1 MREILIYDDRK
12 AIGAMWFAAFI
23 FVFILNFVFFFIL
36 KIFLALLSIGDSYIW
51 FFTSS
56 IGMYLTYR
64 TYINQRLMSVNF
76 DDGSIVIPRIDI
88 LDRASLY
95 SLFLPFWQFT
105 EKSSFQASEILD
117 LTLDKR
123 RANADRL
130 LKYHYTINIQLGNK
144 MFTAS
149 FSSRGIRDQAILA
162 IQKCVLEHTGREIRV
177 NRMELI

>member
-64 TYINQRLMSVNF
+64 TYITQRLMSVNF

-95 SLFLPFWQFT
+95 SLFL
-105 EKSSFQASEILD
+105 
-117 LTLDKR
+117 R
-123 RANADRL
+123 
-130 LKYHYTINIQLGNK
+130 
-144 MFTAS
+144 
-149 FSSRGIRDQAILA
+149 
-162 IQKCVLEHTGREIRV
+162 
-177 NRMELI
+177 